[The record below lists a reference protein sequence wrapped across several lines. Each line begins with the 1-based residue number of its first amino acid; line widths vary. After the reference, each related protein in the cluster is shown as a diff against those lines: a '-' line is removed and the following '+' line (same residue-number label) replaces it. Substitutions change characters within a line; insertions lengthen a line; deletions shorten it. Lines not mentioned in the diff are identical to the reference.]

1 MQRESNDSGTESDG
15 ELLDVEN
22 KRHLDVD
29 METSEYP
36 TMIEHKLTIASAC
49 DSFFVKTSFQYGKVF
64 EIF

>member
-1 MQRESNDSGTESDG
+1 MYLLFVCFWLQRESNDSGTESDG

-36 TMIEHKLTIASAC
+36 QMTK
-49 DSFFVKTSFQYGKVF
+49 K
-64 EIF
+64 